1 LRGVDKPTGEDIK
14 RMTLGRSLL
23 VALTLVTLPT
33 AGEAQFPLPLP
44 IPGNRGTP
52 EDQAACR
59 PDARRLCRE
68 YVGNDSAVL
77 ACFQQNREK
86 LSPPCAAVLRRYGQ

>member
-1 LRGVDKPTGEDIK
+1 
-14 RMTLGRSLL
+14 MTLGRSLL

-33 AGEAQFPLPLP
+33 AGEAQLPLPLP
-44 IPGNRGTP
+44 LPLPGGRGTP

-86 LSPPCAAVLRRYGQ
+86 LSPACAAVLRRYGQ